1 MYFELVPRPDKKSST
16 MKKLLLLSIVT
27 LLTFSNSINSQ
38 NLYFPP
44 ISTTETWEATDPES
58 LGWCPDRIN
67 NLYTFLEQENTKG
80 FIILKDGKIVLERY
94 FGTFTDQSL
103 WYWASAGKT
112 ITSFLVGKAQEENLL
127 NINDRTSIYL
137 GAGWTN
143 CTIPQENNITV
154 RNQLTMTSGLDDGV
168 VDNHC
173 TLPSCLDYLAD
184 AGTRWAY
191 HNAPYTL
198 LDDVLQSATTQN
210 LNTYTQLKLKNPTG
224 MTGGW
229 ATSDYDNVFYSNVR
243 SMARFGL
250 LIQGN
255 GAWNG
260 NQLINTTYFN
270 EMVNTSQNLNKSYGY
285 LWWLNGKPSFMVPT
299 SQIVFPGSYAP
310 DAPNDMFAGIGKN
323 GQIVSIAPTRGLVVI
338 RMGDAPDSSEVP
350 FILCNQIWQKINELD
365 CNLGVNNQE
374 QSKISIVP
382 NPAINSIY
390 ISNLRDENYL
400 VEIFNMIG
408 NSVLK
413 ASNQNTID
421 ISKLNSGVYFVS
433 IRQGHQTQIQKLI
446 KK

>member
-1 MYFELVPRPDKKSST
+1 
-16 MKKLLLLSIVT
+16 MKKLFSITFFT
-27 LLTFSNSINSQ
+27 LISFSINSHSQ

-44 ISTTETWEATDPES
+44 ISTTDPWETTDPAT
-58 LGWCPDRIN
+58 LGWCPDRIT

-80 FIILKDGKIVLERY
+80 FIILKDGKIVLEQY

-127 NINDRTSIYL
+127 SINNKTSTYL
-137 GAGWTN
+137 GEGWTN
-143 CTIPQENNITV
+143 CTLAQENNITV

-173 TLPSCLDYLAD
+173 TLNTCLEYLAD
-184 AGTRWAY
+184 PATRWAY

-198 LDDVLQSATTQN
+198 LDGVLENATGQPM
-210 LNTYTQLKLKNPTG
+210 NTYTQLKLKNPTG

-229 ATSDYDNVFYSNVR
+229 TTIDYDNVFFSNVR

-270 EMVNTSQNLNKSYGY
+270 EMVNTSQTLNKSYGY

-310 DAPNDMFAGIGKN
+310 DAPDDMFAGIGKN
-323 GQIVSIAPTRGLVVI
+323 GQIVSIAPSKGLVMI
-338 RMGDAPDSSEVP
+338 RMGDQPNSSEVP
-350 FILCNQIWQKINELD
+350 FTLCNEIWQKINELD
-365 CNLGVNNQE
+365 CNLAATENVTK
-374 QSKISIVP
+374 KISIHP
-382 NPAINSIY
+382 NPTQNTIQ
-390 ISNLRDENYL
+390 ISNLSSGKYEVKIYNL
-400 VEIFNMIG
+400 IG
-408 NSVLK
+408 KVVLEK
-413 ASNQNTID
+413 SNENTIN
-421 ISKLNSGVYFVS
+421 ISNLTRGIYFITV
-433 IRQGHQTQIQKLI
+433 IQEGKNQTQRFI
-446 KK
+446 KE

>member
-1 MYFELVPRPDKKSST
+1 
-16 MKKLLLLSIVT
+16 MKKRALLYIFILFV
-27 LLTFSNSINSQ
+27 FSINTKAQ
-38 NLYFPP
+38 PLYYPP
-44 ISTTETWEATDPES
+44 ISTSATWETTDPS
-58 LGWCPDRIN
+58 TLGWCPERIN

-80 FIILKDGKIVLERY
+80 FIILKDGKIALEQY

-143 CTIPQENNITV
+143 CTLPQENNITIK
-154 RNQLTMTSGLDDGV
+154 NQLTMTSGLDDGV
-168 VDNHC
+168 IENDC
-173 TLPSCLDYLAD
+173 TDPICLDYLAD

-198 LDDVLQSATTQN
+198 LDDVLQSATTVN

-229 ATSDYDNVFYSNVR
+229 TTIDYNNVYFSTVR

-255 GAWNG
+255 GVWNG
-260 NQLINTTYFN
+260 NQLINPNYYS

-285 LWWLNGKPSFMVPT
+285 LWWLNGKPNYMLPT
-299 SQIVFPGSYAP
+299 TQLIFPGSYAA
-310 DAPNDMFAGIGKN
+310 DAPSDMIAGLGRD
-323 GQIVSIAPTRGLVVI
+323 GQIVSISQSSGLVFI
-338 RMGDAPDSSEVP
+338 RMGEAPSSTSSVP
-350 FILCNQIWQKINELD
+350 TIFCNQIWQKINELD
-365 CNLGVNNQE
+365 CNLAIYE
-374 QSKISIVP
+374 QQLTNIAIGP
-382 NPAINSIY
+382 NPATNSIT
-390 ISNLRDENYL
+390 ITNIMSENYEC
-400 VEIFNMIG
+400 EIFNIIG
-408 NSVLK
+408 NSVMK
-413 ASNQNTID
+413 VSNQNTID
-421 ISKLNSGVYFVS
+421 ITKLSSGVYMILV
-433 IRQGHQTQIQKLI
+433 RQGNHTQIQKLI